1 MSSEKERLDLGAAM
15 ASRPKMQAVY
25 DGFSAIYP
33 QLRALASAMMSRER
47 VSHTLQPT
55 AVVSE
60 AFLRIADRRSSEFES
75 ESHLLAY
82 AATAMRSILVD
93 HARRRRSKK
102 RGSGAQVGA
111 DMIADL
117 AIDEKSCV
125 DLLEVDDALK
135 ALAEADER
143 ASKVV
148 EARIFGGLS
157 IEETAEA
164 LNLSLS
170 TVSRDWRF
178 GRAFLAGQLSSD
190 GALADI
196 CSDEGGAL

>member
-1 MSSEKERLDLGAAM
+1 MSTEKESLDREAAV
-15 ASRPKMQAVY
+15 ASHPKMQAVY

-60 AFLRIADRRSSEFES
+60 AFLRLADRQGSEFQS

-93 HARRRRSKK
+93 HARRRRTKK
-102 RGSGAQVGA
+102 RGSGTKVGG

-117 AIDEKSCV
+117 AVDPKIGV
-125 DLLEVDDALK
+125 DLLEIDDALR
-135 ALAEADER
+135 ALEAADPR

-164 LNLSLS
+164 LELSLS

-178 GRAFLAGQLSSD
+178 GRAFLAGQLSQD
-190 GALADI
+190 GQMPDAHGEEAP
-196 CSDEGGAL
+196 

>member
-1 MSSEKERLDLGAAM
+1 MSFEKESLNREAVAA
-15 ASRPKMQAVY
+15 SPPKIQAVY
-25 DGFSAIYP
+25 NGFSAIYP
-33 QLRALASAMMSRER
+33 QLRALAAAMMSRER
-47 VSHTLQPT
+47 ASHTLQPT

-60 AFLRIADRRSSEFES
+60 AFLRIADRQGSDFQS

-93 HARRRRSKK
+93 HARRRHSKK
-102 RGSGAQVGA
+102 RSSGAKVGS

-117 AIDEKSCV
+117 AVDPKVGV
-125 DLLEVDDALK
+125 DLLEIDDALR
-135 ALAEADER
+135 ALEEADPR
-143 ASKVV
+143 SSKVV

-164 LNLSLS
+164 LGLSLS

-178 GRAFLAGQLSSD
+178 GRAFLAGQLSQD
-190 GALADI
+190 GAVAI
-196 CSDEGGAL
+196 IDEEATP

>member
-1 MSSEKERLDLGAAM
+1 MSVQPRESLDREAVV
-15 ASRPKMQAVY
+15 ASHPKMQAVY

-60 AFLRIADRRSSEFES
+60 AFLRLADRHGSEFQS

-102 RGSGAQVGA
+102 RGSGTQ
-111 DMIADL
+111 ITTDL
-117 AIDEKSCV
+117 ISELAVSEQSGV
-125 DLLEVDDALK
+125 DLLEIDDALK
-135 ALAEADER
+135 ALEEADAR

-148 EARIFGGLS
+148 EARVFGGLS

-164 LNLSLS
+164 LGLSLS

-178 GRAFLAGQLSSD
+178 GRAFLAGQLGQSAAEAES
-190 GALADI
+190 
-196 CSDEGGAL
+196 